1 MHILKQQL
9 LVLHNHSNIE
19 SKFPFNWQRVF
30 YWSSAAMLELLA
42 NVH

>member
-1 MHILKQQL
+1 MIKAVQT
-9 LVLHNHSNIE
+9 E

-30 YWSSAAMLELLA
+30 YWSRAAMLELLA